1 MDKQVLYLSILG
13 VLGSI
18 FFGSGILILIPTLI
32 QTINVKLN
40 YKNYDEI
47 AISNSLFYCIIG
59 IILNIIT
66 LLFYF
71 VFALKFY

>member
-40 YKNYDEI
+40 YKGYNDI
-47 AISNSLFYCIIG
+47 IISNALFYCITG

-71 VFALKFY
+71 VFAINLY